1 MTENTAAGFDPNQVN
16 LLMRSRR
23 SVFPE
28 QFEQGRVIPDE
39 VIMQLLENATWAPNH
54 KNTEPWRFVVFT
66 GQGLEKLASFQSELY
81 KKEAGDGFKQKK
93 YEKLSVT
100 PMQCSHVIAI
110 GMKRS
115 LEVNIP
121 EIEEVAAVSC
131 ALENLYLSTTAYNLG
146 GYFSTGGITYL
157 PGAKAFFGWE
167 ESDRLLGFFYLGYIA
182 TSPGKGS
189 RKPVADKTVWV
200 KK

>member
-23 SVFPE
+23 SVFPD
-28 QFEQGRVIPDE
+28 QFEKGRVIPDE
-39 VIMQLLENATWAPNH
+39 IIIQLLENANWAPNH
-54 KNTEPWRFVVFT
+54 KRTEPWRFVVFT
-66 GQGLEKLASFQSELY
+66 GDGLEKLASFQSALY
-81 KKEAGDGFKQKK
+81 KQETGEGFKQNK
-93 YEKLSVT
+93 YEKLATT

-115 LEVNIP
+115 LEVSIP
-121 EIEEVAAVSC
+121 EIEEITAVAC
-131 ALENLYLSTTAYNLG
+131 ALENLYLSTSAYNLG

-157 PGAKAFFGWE
+157 PGAKAFLRWE
-167 ESDRLLGFFYLGYIA
+167 DADLLLGFFYLGYIA
-182 TSPGKGS
+182 IPPAKGS
-189 RKPVADKTVWV
+189 RKPVADKITWV